1 MSSKV
6 SSPMVVIKFCY
17 FFEVKRSRMSNN
29 GEHYLVLSSLKHID
43 MMQKCEKALGNW
55 DWTLMLRMWIL
66 YHCTAS
72 YQRRYH
78 VGSPLPKESAC
89 THDPSL
95 RVHEC
100 QKNHLVCTFV
110 HVIQICVRGWS
121 VPWAA
126 FRPLLIFDQIS
137 LLESLLQ
144 FTSKPFADVSPLQ
157 FVSKVSWG
165 GYQQGQAHPG

>member
-1 MSSKV
+1 M
-6 SSPMVVIKFCY
+6 
-17 FFEVKRSRMSNN
+17 
-29 GEHYLVLSSLKHID
+29 
-43 MMQKCEKALGNW
+43 
-55 DWTLMLRMWIL
+55 
-66 YHCTAS
+66 
-72 YQRRYH
+72 
-78 VGSPLPKESAC
+78 PKEAPGVYIC
-89 THDPSL
+89 TCDSNLCGGMIP
-95 RVHEC
+95 
-100 QKNHLVCTFV
+100 
-110 HVIQICVRGWS
+110 